1 MPTLETADGTP
12 VDVTP
17 PDPAA
22 VDREFAAA
30 MADERPDPQAPPRRA
45 APAPPPDGAP
55 PRRPRGRPPKE
66 ARPRTAPAAAAAAP
80 LTDDQRSAGVKSVV
94 QIAAALTLL
103 AGKATGKDAYKADA
117 VTIASASD
125 DLAGAAVD
133 LAHADP
139 KFAAALDKVCA
150 AGPAGALITVV
161 FGIGAQCGRNHR
173 PSLKIPG
180 TVDPAELLKAQD
192 KAELAAAG
200 ENADGAPL
208 AA

>member
-30 MADERPDPQAPPRRA
+30 MSDDRPDPQAPPRRA
-45 APAPPPDGAP
+45 SPATPEGAP
-55 PRRPRGRPPKE
+55 PRRPRGRPPKQD
-66 ARPRTAPAAAAAAP
+66 RPRTAAAAAAGP
-80 LTDDQRSAGVKSVV
+80 LTDDQRTAGVKSVV

-161 FGIGAQCGRNHR
+161 FGIGAQCTRNHR
-173 PSLKIPG
+173 PALKIPG